1 MKKTIFKLLTF
12 TALVVTSLEGFAQYI
27 EQTENNDFFRVAIH
41 SEAPEQLI
49 VRKKGN
55 IVEIKTLDVALF
67 EKIAEEFKKSAV
79 NKKYFSDVKA
89 IEPNSESNVPAIQI
103 TLAQNSVELFSFY
116 KDREKKKVID
126 FWIDA
131 DSLES
136 KEAAVSP
143 VIPKAPVVKK
153 AAVKPAAK
161 KVEIAK
167 VERIEVPVEEKE
179 YKDFRYGSSFVWDYA
194 PLSPRIVKPLNLER
208 KTPEYF
214 YPIKDRDFK
223 KNDKEAHLQLAV
235 NLYNKKKW
243 GLMYKS
249 IVLFQKKY
257 GDEEE
262 IDFIEYLK
270 ANAILR
276 EELEKGKTKPV
287 KMAISMFQNI
297 VSRTKD
303 YDMRKGVSKY
313 LLAYY
318 FHNGE
323 YVQAL
328 DLSKKLYVD
337 SKENFDYE
345 QSDTAAEYIL
355 FSLAQLNQIEQVKQL
370 VREKTIVKLL
380 PKQVLMAYEMFSM
393 LKLGEVEETAKFYE
407 SVEKTLTKPRHEAIL
422 YNAAEAYFRLGNYD
436 KAIRVYDDFLA
447 EHSYHIKSSEA
458 RLRIA
463 LAYDLLERDPK
474 KVEELYKN
482 AINRSQTPDISYE
495 ARIRYVGLK
504 SIRKNKL
511 TDADK
516 EIRVFLDNDNIDKLD
531 KDLKKLLWLTRLRI
545 FIKDQKFEEALTFL
559 SALPL
564 KTMKEEERRVYEADG
579 AEIVYGIIEQNYRA
593 SEYAK
598 AYRAFEIYK
607 DTYVNKVAT
616 DPYLNYIV
624 AKSLL
629 KLKFNDQFE
638 KFTTHLKTL
647 KDEEYKTF
655 PIWIERNE
663 RFKIVD
669 VVGELTLLKDIQN
682 GNWNDAQKLL
692 KTVSLSNEPKKHYF
706 NGLINYHLKNFS
718 KAEEDFE
725 KYMTSTG
732 PRVVSEPIEVA
743 ELLKSY
749 TDSIYEQ
756 GKGEKFKKVAKALL
770 EDTVS
775 LKDSNTYVQGVRERL
790 QYQYIEMVG
799 AELKPDFVS
808 FSKDITAFKKDYPSS
823 QYLGRINYLQG
834 MRLVKEG
841 KVKEGK
847 EIFEEILK
855 DSKSSEYLKEMVR
868 AELSLL
874 MIKERKV

>member
-1 MKKTIFKLLTF
+1 MNKIIFKLLTF
-12 TALVVTSLEGFAQYI
+12 TCLFAPCRAGFAQYI
-27 EQTENNDFFRVAIH
+27 EQTENNDFFRLAIH

-49 VRKKGN
+49 VRKKGST
-55 IVEIKTLDVALF
+55 VEIKTLNMELF
-67 EKIAEEFKKSAV
+67 DKIVEDMKKISL
-79 NKKYFSDVKA
+79 NKKYFSNFNVL
-89 IEPNSESNVPAIQI
+89 EPNSESNVPSIVINLSQS
-103 TLAQNSVELFSFY
+103 SVELFSFY

-131 DSLES
+131 DAVGT
-136 KEAAVSP
+136 KDAAT
-143 VIPKAPVVKK
+143 APAQV
-153 AAVKPAAK
+153 
-161 KVEIAK
+161 AK
-167 VERIEVPVEEKE
+167 VEPKKVVVKTAVKKEAPVETQKVSIPSKNDDF
-179 YKDFRYGSSFVWDYA
+179 KDFRYGASFIWDYE

-214 YPIKDRDFK
+214 YPIKERDFK
-223 KNDKEAHLQLAV
+223 KSEKEAHLQLAI

-249 IVLFQKKY
+249 ITLFQKKY
-257 GDEEE
+257 GDEEQ
-262 IDFIEYLK
+262 IDLIEYLK

-318 FHNGE
+318 FENKE
-323 YVQAL
+323 YVQSL
-328 DLSKKLYVD
+328 DLAKKLYVD

-345 QSDTAAEYIL
+345 QSDSAAEYIL
-355 FSLAQLNQIEQVKQL
+355 FSLANLNQVEQVKQL
-370 VREKTIVKLL
+370 VSEKTIQKLL

-393 LKLGEVEETAKFYE
+393 MKLGEVEETIKYFE
-407 SVEKTLTKPRHEAIL
+407 KVEKTLTKPRHESIL
-422 YNAAEAYFRLGNYD
+422 YNAAEAYFRMGNYD
-436 KAIRVYDDFLA
+436 KAVRLYDDFLA

-463 LAYDLLERDPK
+463 LSYDLLERDPY

-482 AINRSQTPDISYE
+482 AINRSQIPDISYE
-495 ARIRYVGLK
+495 ARIRYVGHR
-504 SIRKNKL
+504 SVRKKKIDN
-511 TDADK
+511 ADR
-516 EIRVFLDNDNIDKLD
+516 EIRVFLDNDNIEKLD

-545 FIKDQKFEEALTFL
+545 FIKDQKFEEALSFL

-579 AEIVYGIIEQNYRA
+579 AEIVYGIIEHNFKA

-598 AYRAFEIYK
+598 SFRAYEIYK

-629 KLKFNDQFE
+629 KLKLTDQFE
-638 KFTTHLKTL
+638 KFMTHLRTL
-647 KDEEYKTF
+647 KDEEQKTF
-655 PIWIERNE
+655 PIWVERNE
-663 RFKIVD
+663 LFKIND
-669 VVGELTLLKDIQN
+669 VIGELTLLKNLQM
-682 GNWNDAQKLL
+682 GEWEEAEKSLA
-692 KTVSLSNEPKKHYF
+692 KVKLSNELKKYYF
-706 NGLINYHLKNFS
+706 SGLIDYNLKKYAS
-718 KAEEDFE
+718 AEDAFE
-725 KYMTSTG
+725 KYMTAPGARIAT
-732 PRVVSEPIEVA
+732 EPIEVA
-743 ELLKSY
+743 ELLKAY

-756 GKGEKFKKVAKALL
+756 GKSEKFKKVARALL
-770 EDTVS
+770 DDTES
-775 LKDSNTYVQGVRERL
+775 LKGSNTYVQGVRERL
-790 QYQYIEMVG
+790 QYLYLEMTG
-799 AELKPDFVS
+799 AELKPDFVT

-823 QYLGRINYLQG
+823 QYQGRINYLQG
-834 MRLVKEG
+834 MMFVKEG
-841 KVKEGK
+841 KFKEGRLV
-847 EIFEEILK
+847 FEEILK
-855 DSKSSEYLKEMVR
+855 DSESSEYLKEMVR

-874 MIKERKV
+874 QIKERKI

>member
-1 MKKTIFKLLTF
+1 MNKTIFKLLTF
-12 TALVVTSLEGFAQYI
+12 TCLFAPCRAGFAQYI
-27 EQTENNDFFRVAIH
+27 EQTENNDFFRLAIH

-49 VRKKGN
+49 VRKKGST
-55 IVEIKTLDVALF
+55 VEIKTLNMELF
-67 EKIAEEFKKSAV
+67 DKIVEDMKKISL
-79 NKKYFSDVKA
+79 NKKYFSNFNVL
-89 IEPNSESNVPAIQI
+89 EPNSESNVPSIVINLSQS
-103 TLAQNSVELFSFY
+103 SVELFSFY

-131 DSLES
+131 DAVGT
-136 KEAAVSP
+136 KEAATAPAQVAKAE
-143 VIPKAPVVKK
+143 PKKVVVKTAVKKEAPVQSQK
-153 AAVKPAAK
+153 
-161 KVEIAK
+161 IA
-167 VERIEVPVEEKE
+167 IPSNNDDF
-179 YKDFRYGSSFVWDYA
+179 KDFRYGASFIWDYE

-214 YPIKDRDFK
+214 YPIKERDFK
-223 KNDKEAHLQLAV
+223 KSEKEAHLQLAI

-249 IVLFQKKY
+249 ITLFQKKY
-257 GDEEE
+257 GDEEQ
-262 IDFIEYLK
+262 IDLIEYLK

-318 FHNGE
+318 FENKE
-323 YVQAL
+323 YVQSL
-328 DLSKKLYVD
+328 DLAKKLYVD

-345 QSDTAAEYIL
+345 QSDSAAEYIL
-355 FSLAQLNQIEQVKQL
+355 FSLANLNQVEQVKQL
-370 VREKTIVKLL
+370 VSEKTIQKLL

-393 LKLGEVEETAKFYE
+393 MKLGEVEETIKYFE
-407 SVEKTLTKPRHEAIL
+407 KVEKTLTKPRHEAIL
-422 YNAAEAYFRLGNYD
+422 YNAAEAYFRMGNYD
-436 KAIRVYDDFLA
+436 KAVRLYDDFLA

-463 LAYDLLERDPK
+463 LSYDLLERDPY

-482 AINRSQTPDISYE
+482 AINRSQIPDISYE
-495 ARIRYVGLK
+495 ARIRYVGHR
-504 SIRKNKL
+504 SVRKKKIDNS
-511 TDADK
+511 DR
-516 EIRVFLDNDNIDKLD
+516 EIRVFLDNDNIEKLD

-545 FIKDQKFEEALTFL
+545 FIKDQKFEEALSFL

-579 AEIVYGIIEQNYRA
+579 AEIVYGIIEHNFKA

-598 AYRAFEIYK
+598 SFRAYEIYK

-629 KLKFNDQFE
+629 KLKLTDQFE
-638 KFTTHLKTL
+638 KFMTHLRTL
-647 KDEEYKTF
+647 KDEEQKTF
-655 PIWIERNE
+655 PIWVERNE
-663 RFKIVD
+663 LFKIND
-669 VVGELTLLKDIQN
+669 VIGELTLLKNLQMGEWDE
-682 GNWNDAQKLL
+682 AEKSLA
-692 KTVSLSNEPKKHYF
+692 KVTLSNELKKFYF
-706 NGLINYHLKNFS
+706 SGLIDYNLKKYAS
-718 KAEEDFE
+718 AEEAFE
-725 KYMTSTG
+725 KYMTAPGARIAT
-732 PRVVSEPIEVA
+732 EPIEVA
-743 ELLKSY
+743 ELLKAY

-756 GKGEKFKKVAKALL
+756 GKSEKFKKVARALL
-770 EDTVS
+770 DDTES
-775 LKDSNTYVQGVRERL
+775 LKGSNTYVQGVRERL
-790 QYQYIEMVG
+790 QYLYLEMTG
-799 AELKPDFVS
+799 AELKPDFVT

-823 QYLGRINYLQG
+823 QYQGRINYLQG
-834 MRLVKEG
+834 MMFVKEG
-841 KVKEGK
+841 KFKEGRLV
-847 EIFEEILK
+847 FEEILK
-855 DSKSSEYLKEMVR
+855 DSESSEYLKEMVR

-874 MIKERKV
+874 QIKERKI